1 MSVVPMQKILIAGAA
16 AERENLLKDLQ
27 RRRIFHLTDPDHE
40 ALSQPDVKESL
51 SRAEKQAQ
59 LAEQALKV
67 LNEYAPPEGSLLDTL
82 RGVHE
87 LSSEEWQEKV
97 KDQPRDVA
105 LAESILDK
113 QKKIGEASARGA
125 RCDLL
130 RESLRPWEGLDMP
143 LDLSETAR
151 CRVLIGALPGSWSEE
166 SLRALIHDDKNTPD
180 YALKL
185 LQGDNTQTPLVLVCL
200 KEDADRIEEAL
211 RKKGFARPLVNSHKD
226 PRAAMQDLAFEKA
239 AAIAEEEELKAAIR
253 SIAKERGRLQML
265 HDESLLEAE
274 RLRALTRTGSGSRSF
289 FISGYVPAGKAAAL
303 KDSLEKKYTV
313 CVSLEETGPEEAAP
327 VLLKNNAFAAPTES
341 VVESYGLP
349 GSGEVDPT
357 GIMAIFYYFLFGLML
372 SDAGYGLIMVI
383 GCAIALIKFPKMSKG
398 LKKTMTMFF
407 WCGVSTTI
415 WGFLFGG
422 FFGDAVDVIAHTF
435 FGVAPEV
442 TVLKPLWFAP
452 LDNPMRLLVYS
463 FAFGVAHLF
472 VGLGIKG
479 YQLLKQGKVMDFISG
494 VLAWYC
500 LLIGLILMLLP
511 SDIFASIAGSPIVLP
526 EVLIS
531 AGKILAVV
539 GALGLLF
546 FAAWDRKNIGLRL
559 ALGAYELYG
568 VTSWLSD
575 ILSYSRL
582 LALGLATGVIASVIN
597 AMAAMGGSSIFGG
610 IIFILIFLL
619 GHVLNMAINL
629 LGAYVHTNRLQ
640 YVEFFGKF
648 YDGGG
653 EEYTPLTTDNTK
665 YFHMEES
672 NNG

>member
-16 AERENLLKDLQ
+16 AERESLLKDLQ
-27 RRRIFHLTDPDHE
+27 RRRLFHLSEPDHE
-40 ALSQPDVKESL
+40 ALSQPDVKDAL
-51 SRAEKQAQ
+51 SRAEKRAQ

-67 LNEYAPPEGSLLDTL
+67 LNEYAPPEGGLLDAL
-82 RGVHE
+82 KGVHE
-87 LSSEEWQEKV
+87 LTPDEWQEKA
-97 KDQPRDVA
+97 QEQQRDAA
-105 LAESILDK
+105 LAESILEK
-113 QKKIGEASARGA
+113 QKKIGEAAARAA

-130 RESLRPWEGLDMP
+130 KESLRPWEGLDMP

-166 SLRALIHDDKNTPD
+166 GLRDLIRDEDYTPD
-180 YALKL
+180 YALEL

-200 KEDADRIEEAL
+200 KEEADRIEEAL

-226 PRAAMQDLAFEKA
+226 PRDAMEDLAFEKA
-239 AAIAEEEELKAAIR
+239 AAITEEEELKAAIR
-253 SIAKERGRLQML
+253 SVAKDRGRLQLL

-274 RLRALTRTGSGSRSF
+274 RLKALARTGEGSRSF
-289 FISGYVPAGKAAAL
+289 FINGYVPAGKAAAL
-303 KDSLEKKYTV
+303 KESLEKKYTV
-313 CVSLEETGPEEAAP
+313 CVSLEETGPEETAP
-327 VLLKNNAFAAPTES
+327 VLLKNNAFAAPTEG

-383 GCAIALIKFPKMSKG
+383 GCAIALKKFPKMSRG

-442 TVLKPLWFAP
+442 TVLKPIWFAP
-452 LDNPMRLLVYS
+452 LDNPMRLLVFS

-472 VGLGIKG
+472 VGLGLKG
-479 YQLLKQGKVMDFISG
+479 YQLLKQGKIMDFISG

-511 SDIFASIAGSPIVLP
+511 SDIFTSIAGSPIVLP
-526 EVLIS
+526 EALVS
-531 AGKILAVV
+531 AGKILAII

-546 FAAWDRKNIGLRL
+546 FAAWDRKNMGLRL

-597 AMAAMGGSSIFGG
+597 AMAAMWGSSIFGI

-665 YFHMEES
+665 YYHMEES

>member
-1 MSVVPMQKILIAGAA
+1 MSVVPMRKILIAGTAG
-16 AERENLLKDLQ
+16 EREALLKQLQ
-27 RRRIFHLTDPDHE
+27 QGRCFHLSESP
-40 ALSQPDVKESL
+40 AQAPGIPDVKEAL
-51 SRAEKQAQ
+51 SRAEKRAQ
-59 LAEQALKV
+59 LADNALKI
-67 LNEYAPPEGSLLDTL
+67 LGEYAPEDAGLFASLQ
-82 RGVHE
+82 GGQS
-87 LSSEEWQEKV
+87 LSAAGWEEKAAGL
-97 KDQPRDVA
+97 KRSAA
-105 LAESILDK
+105 LAESILEKSK
-113 QKKIGEASARGA
+113 QIGEASARGA

-130 RESLRPWEGLDMP
+130 MESLAPWQGLDMP
-143 LDLSETAR
+143 LDLTETAR
-151 CRVLIGALPGSWSEE
+151 CRVLIGALPGIWSEE
-166 SLRALIHDDKNTPD
+166 TLRSLLSEAEPEGNYGLE
-180 YALKL
+180 L
-185 LQGDNTQTPLVLVCL
+185 LQGDKTQTPLVLICL
-200 KEDADRIEEAL
+200 KENGPAIEEAL
-211 RKKGFARPLVNSHKD
+211 RKKGFARPILSSDKT
-226 PRAAMQDLAFEKA
+226 PEEAREDLAFEKA
-239 AAIAEEEELKAAIR
+239 AAVAEEEELKAAIR
-253 SIAKERGRLQML
+253 SLKKERENLQFL
-265 HDESLLEAE
+265 YDESLLEAD
-274 RLRALTRTGSGSRSF
+274 RLRALSRTGEGRRSF
-289 FISGYVPAGKAAAL
+289 FMSGYVPAARAESL
-303 KDSLEKKYTV
+303 KEELERNFTV
-313 CVSLEETGPEEAAP
+313 QVELCEPEAGENPP

-383 GCAIALIKFPKMSKG
+383 GCAIALKKFPKMSQG

-452 LDNPMRLLVYS
+452 LDNPMRLLVFS

-472 VGLGIKG
+472 VGLGLKG

-511 SDIFASIAGSPIVLP
+511 SDIFTSIAGSPIALP
-526 EVLIS
+526 GWLVS
-531 AGKILAVV
+531 AGKILAII

-546 FAAWDRKNIGLRL
+546 FAAWDRKNMGLRL

-597 AMAAMGGSSIFGG
+597 AMAAMRGKSIFGI

-653 EEYTPLTTDNTK
+653 EEYIPLTTDNTK
-665 YFHMEES
+665 YYHMEES